1 MLSDLTQ
8 FQIFSV
14 SMANEVKMQ
23 RVVERKKCKM
33 MAKRRTKK
41 EAMRAA
47 LLHWITI
54 VLKVRYSLSLSL
66 LSSSASM
73 RCQLLKNI
81 NKKGDLKFKKKD
93 EISVIFTIELS

>member
-47 LLHWITI
+47 LLHWIMI
-54 VLKVRYSLSLSL
+54 VLTVRYSLSLL
-66 LSSSASM
+66 ISSSVSM
-73 RCQLLKNI
+73 RLQLLKNI

>member
-1 MLSDLTQ
+1 
-8 FQIFSV
+8 
-14 SMANEVKMQ
+14 MANEVKMQ
-23 RVVERKKCKM
+23 RVVETKKCKM

-41 EAMRAA
+41 KSDESRATTLDYDCA
-47 LLHWITI
+47 ESPLP
-54 VLKVRYSLSLSL
+54 SLSL
-66 LSSSASM
+66 LISSSASM